1 MQPQQRVLFCEFS
14 LPEVL
19 LFGHAEG
26 LFQAE
31 RHSGRIVV
39 RISVQSHAATLG
51 KGRFFQC
58 NGKRQQGLVALHRHT
73 VGVGMK
79 QGGIALPL
87 RCRAVGQGKQYP
99 YLGTPSAGTA
109 ESGKGLWQQ
118 GGLLLYIFRFG
129 NARQTVYFQLYES
142 VIVLHPPF
150 PLLCTAIFHGG
161 IDAGQLVYMFV
172 LGASALQLRKDGPEG
187 RYMSGFGFGF

>member
-1 MQPQQRVLFCEFS
+1 MHGQGPIRRVWRRCPRLYCPDAVRNSGFFS
-14 LPEVL
+14 AS
-19 LFGHAEG
+19 FRCRKFSSSGDAEG

-39 RISVQSHAATLG
+39 RISIQSHAATLCKG
-51 KGRFFQC
+51 KVLFNVMA
-58 NGKRQQGLVALHRHT
+58 NGSKLVALHRHT

-87 RCRAVGQGKQYP
+87 RVVPSAGKQYP

-129 NARQTVYFQLYES
+129 NARQRFTS
-142 VIVLHPPF
+142 SCTS
-150 PLLCTAIFHGG
+150 PL
-161 IDAGQLVYMFV
+161 
-172 LGASALQLRKDGPEG
+172 
-187 RYMSGFGFGF
+187 

>member
-1 MQPQQRVLFCEFS
+1 
-14 LPEVL
+14 
-19 LFGHAEG
+19 
-26 LFQAE
+26 
-31 RHSGRIVV
+31 
-39 RISVQSHAATLG
+39 
-51 KGRFFQC
+51 
-58 NGKRQQGLVALHRHT
+58 
-73 VGVGMK
+73 MK

-142 VIVLHPPF
+142 RYSSSSARSPSCVRLYS
-150 PLLCTAIFHGG
+150 TAG
-161 IDAGQLVYMFV
+161 
-172 LGASALQLRKDGPEG
+172 
-187 RYMSGFGFGF
+187 

>member
-1 MQPQQRVLFCEFS
+1 
-14 LPEVL
+14 
-19 LFGHAEG
+19 
-26 LFQAE
+26 
-31 RHSGRIVV
+31 
-39 RISVQSHAATLG
+39 
-51 KGRFFQC
+51 
-58 NGKRQQGLVALHRHT
+58 
-73 VGVGMK
+73 MK

-87 RCRAVGQGKQYP
+87 RRRAVGQGKQYP

-150 PLLCTAIFHGG
+150 SLLCTAIFYGG

-187 RYMSGFGFGF
+187 RYMSSFGFGF